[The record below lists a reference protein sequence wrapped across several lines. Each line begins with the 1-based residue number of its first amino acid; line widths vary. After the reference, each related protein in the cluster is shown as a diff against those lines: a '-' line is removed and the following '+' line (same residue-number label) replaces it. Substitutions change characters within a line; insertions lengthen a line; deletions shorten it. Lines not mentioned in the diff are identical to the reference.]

1 VLHFIHDRGQALDRA
16 ISVPDALK
24 NFSTTGALQTPY
36 SLLIGEEIFD
46 LTVSSA
52 QAGSYQVDITFEEG
66 AETILVETHDDEQVT
81 PDVSLSFN
89 VNNKIFK
96 SRAVFDANV
105 LFHAM
110 QSADTAIFLSS
121 VNQLHVTD
129 DGADGS
135 AGGLVTAPLHG
146 RVIEVF
152 VKVGDKVEEGQKL
165 AVVEAMKM
173 QHEIFSEVEG
183 DVIDVRIVSDQQV
196 SVNDLMIEIAEEDAG
211 DKEDA

>member
-1 VLHFIHDRGQALDRA
+1 MLQN
-16 ISVPDALK
+16 K
-24 NFSTTGALQTPY
+24 TTGALQTPY

-121 VNQLHVTD
+121 INQLHVTD

>member
-1 VLHFIHDRGQALDRA
+1 
-16 ISVPDALK
+16 
-24 NFSTTGALQTPY
+24 
-36 SLLIGEEIFD
+36 
-46 LTVSSA
+46 
-52 QAGSYQVDITFEEG
+52 ITFEEG

-121 VNQLHVTD
+121 INQLHVTD

-146 RVIEVF
+146 RVIE
-152 VKVGDKVEEGQKL
+152 
-165 AVVEAMKM
+165 
-173 QHEIFSEVEG
+173 
-183 DVIDVRIVSDQQV
+183 
-196 SVNDLMIEIAEEDAG
+196 
-211 DKEDA
+211 

>member
-1 VLHFIHDRGQALDRA
+1 M
-16 ISVPDALK
+16 
-24 NFSTTGALQTPY
+24 
-36 SLLIGEEIFD
+36 LIGEEIFD

-105 LFHAM
+105 LFNAM